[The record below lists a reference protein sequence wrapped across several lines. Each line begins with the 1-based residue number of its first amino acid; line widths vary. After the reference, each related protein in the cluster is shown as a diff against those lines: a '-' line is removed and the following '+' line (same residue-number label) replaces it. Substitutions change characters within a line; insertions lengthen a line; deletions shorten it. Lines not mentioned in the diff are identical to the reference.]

1 MEPPNDQYDCP
12 WKEAIEHYFPEFLSL
27 YFPDAYR
34 HVDWSKGREESG
46 QWAVGSW
53 QLAVKIGDRPLT
65 GIRGEKVG
73 EGD

>member
-1 MEPPNDQYDCP
+1 MGSGQLAVGSGQ
-12 WKEAIEHYFPEFLSL
+12 WA
-27 YFPDAYR
+27 
-34 HVDWSKGREESG
+34 VGSG